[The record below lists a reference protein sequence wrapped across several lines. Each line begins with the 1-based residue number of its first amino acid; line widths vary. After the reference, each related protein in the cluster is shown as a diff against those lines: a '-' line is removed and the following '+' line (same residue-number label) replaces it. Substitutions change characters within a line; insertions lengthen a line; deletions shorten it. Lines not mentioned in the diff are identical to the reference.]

1 MKDNR
6 ILRFNENSELNIS
19 DVSDSDLR
27 FKSEDDK
34 QLIYDSISNKDI
46 CMWYDEE
53 IRDWLLDILNRSP
66 GSLPF

>member
-6 ILRFNENSELNIS
+6 IKRFNENSELNIS